1 MLALKIEQLNSAID
15 EVAAEYRSESPTNGL
30 AMDSDEVES
39 IIWKNCCIGLLP
51 SSPTTS
57 GLRIIINFVA
67 IVFDFLFL
75 EHLYPSFDV

>member
-39 IIWKNCCIGLLP
+39 II
-51 SSPTTS
+51 
-57 GLRIIINFVA
+57 
-67 IVFDFLFL
+67 
-75 EHLYPSFDV
+75 